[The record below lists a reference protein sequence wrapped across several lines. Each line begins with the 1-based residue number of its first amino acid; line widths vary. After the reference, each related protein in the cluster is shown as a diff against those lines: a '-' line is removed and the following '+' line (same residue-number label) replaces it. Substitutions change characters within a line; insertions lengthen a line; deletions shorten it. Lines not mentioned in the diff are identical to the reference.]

1 MNQMIRSAMTSSWM
15 TLLGIALTMSAQSGC
30 TSSKDNSSGGKGS
43 AGKRFLKLGTAPIG
57 GAFNSVGGALAEV
70 INRHKADGV
79 GKFEAAATKGSQQN
93 IRNIDQGEL
102 DFALSNSAITY
113 FAVRGEGKWDKKYN
127 IKTVMTLAPN
137 VAMFITIKG
146 SGIKQI
152 VDLKGKRVCVGPAGA
167 GFEYFVGPLLEAHG
181 VSYDDFSPQHA
192 SQSGAVD
199 LLGDG
204 SIGAAFLGG
213 AVPTASIVQACSS
226 KDVVFI
232 PFDPKALAQLT
243 AKYLFFRPATIP
255 AGTYSD
261 LKKDFHGLNVGSM
274 HLITSGSQDEELVY
288 QVTKTIYENRAE
300 VVKRHPAGKAIN
312 PKVCVMHTGT
322 DFHPGAIRF
331 YKEIGIWPKKADPS
345 ASGKTTATKTKSKA
359 GGPTKSGGK

>member
-1 MNQMIRSAMTSSWM
+1 MNQMNRLATKPVWV
-15 TLLGIALTMSAQSGC
+15 TLLGLALAAGLLSGC
-30 TSSKDNSSGGKGS
+30 TSSKSSKNGGQGS

-70 INRHKADGV
+70 LNAHRPDGV

-137 VAMFITIKG
+137 VAMFIALKG
-146 SGIKQI
+146 SGIKTI
-152 VDLKGKRVCVGPAGA
+152 ADLKGKRVCVGPAGA

-204 SIGAAFLGG
+204 SISAAFLGG

-232 PFDPKALAQLT
+232 PFDPKALEQLT

-261 LKKDFHGLNVGSM
+261 LKEDFHGLNVGSM

-288 QVTKTIYENRAE
+288 QVTKTIYENRAD

-312 PKVCVMHTGT
+312 PKVCIMNTGT
-322 DFHPGAIRF
+322 EFHPGAIRF
-331 YKEIGIWPKKADPS
+331 YKEIGIWPDKGDSPS
-345 ASGKTTATKTKSKA
+345 GGKTPAAATKSKA
-359 GGPTKSGGK
+359 GGPAIPAGK